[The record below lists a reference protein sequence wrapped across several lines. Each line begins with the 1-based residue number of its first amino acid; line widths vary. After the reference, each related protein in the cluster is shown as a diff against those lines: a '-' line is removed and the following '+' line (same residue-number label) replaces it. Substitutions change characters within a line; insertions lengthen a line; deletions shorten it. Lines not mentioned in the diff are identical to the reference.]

1 MKKYYK
7 VSFQHSENVYCS
19 NIAHA
24 ETAADVE
31 AFYSKYAWYSVKEA
45 AAYEVEEATRKGM
58 PIIEVE
64 PAEAEEVTEEV
75 TEEAAEEIASKE
87 QIKKQIE
94 EFEELAAVEKW
105 KLERFQGWKK
115 DPNRPENEI
124 EWIKNEIRA
133 CKRNRLK
140 YSMKAADLKW
150 LLTHSV

>member
-1 MKKYYK
+1 MKGHKTMKKYYK

-19 NIAHA
+19 NIAP
-24 ETAADVE
+24 AD
-31 AFYSKYAWYSVKEA
+31 
-45 AAYEVEEATRKGM
+45 
-58 PIIEVE
+58 
-64 PAEAEEVTEEV
+64 AEEVTEEV